1 MFETLG
7 LFAGS
12 VGGSLIV
19 AIGCAVVGVFLVL
32 RRIVFVGAALAQLS
46 SAGMALAI
54 LLESL
59 GLSVI
64 FISDPLVLSFLI
76 TLAGTSFFGLR
87 AASDELPPDAGLG
100 VVFVV
105 AGALAVL
112 FLARSAQADIYD
124 LFFGGD
130 VLLIPDEQLLILAA
144 VILPVVL
151 VYYLFSKEFLF
162 VSFDDQMAATLGY
175 DIRRW
180 NVALFATFA
189 IVITFSIRTVGVL
202 LAFAYLVLPA
212 LIGITVGDRLSR
224 VFMGAVVS
232 AIFGTLAGF
241 VLSVYWDLPTGPVII
256 ATLGALLIV
265 VWVGGRRARLS

>member
-1 MFETLG
+1 MLETLG

-12 VGGSLIV
+12 VGGSLIIAV
-19 AIGCAVVGVFLVL
+19 GCSVVGVFLVL

-46 SAGMALAI
+46 SAGVALAI
-54 LLESL
+54 LLQSL
-59 GLSVI
+59 GLSLF
-64 FISDPLVLSFLI
+64 FITDPLILSFLI

-105 AGALAVL
+105 AGAFAVL
-112 FLARSAQADIYD
+112 FLARSAQADIHD

-130 VLLIPDEQLLILAA
+130 VLLIPDDQLLVLAA

-151 VYYLFSKEFLF
+151 LYYVFSKEFLF
-162 VSFDDQMAATLGY
+162 VSYDDQMAATLGY
-175 DIRRW
+175 NVRRW
-180 NVALFATFA
+180 NVALFVTFA

-212 LIGITVGDRLSR
+212 LVGLISGSRLDR
-224 VFMGAVVS
+224 VFLGALTS
-232 AIFGTLAGF
+232 AIIGTLAGF
-241 VLSVYWDLPTGPVII
+241 VLSVYLDLPTGPVII
-256 ATLGALLIV
+256 ATLGAILLV
-265 VWVGGRRARLS
+265 AWVGRRRSVAG

>member
-1 MFETLG
+1 MLDTLT

-12 VGGSLIV
+12 VGGSLMV
-19 AIGCAVVGVFLVL
+19 AVGCAVVGVFLVL

-46 SAGMALAI
+46 SAGVALAI
-54 LLESL
+54 LLQSF
-59 GLSVI
+59 GLSVL
-64 FISDPLVLSFLI
+64 FISDPLILSFLI

-105 AGALAVL
+105 AGALSVL

-130 VLLIPDEQLLILAA
+130 VLLIPGEQLLVLAA

-151 VYYLFSKEFLF
+151 LYYLFSKEFLF
-162 VSFDDQMAATLGY
+162 ISYDDQMAATLGY
-175 DIRRW
+175 SVKGW
-180 NVALFATFA
+180 NAALFATFA

-202 LAFAYLVLPA
+202 LAFAYLVLPP
-212 LIGITVGDRLSR
+212 LVGIVIGNRLNHVFLGAITS
-224 VFMGAVVS
+224 AVV
-232 AIFGTLAGF
+232 GTLAGF
-241 VLSVYWDLPTGPVII
+241 VLSVYWDLPTGPVVI
-256 ATLGALLIV
+256 ATLGAILAIV
-265 VWVGGRRARLS
+265 WGTTRLTHRV